1 MLVTYFDEVKYQK
14 GRSPYYWLG
23 AIVADATTI
32 WTLEGAVND
41 LAQEVFGHKLLTKS
55 SEFHAADLMNGH
67 EHFKG
72 WPLDKRLDVLKRL
85 ITIFGSTPDLLKVYV
100 RMNVDKMLSSDHEK
114 MAFMFLAERVND
126 LLTVKNMPGIL
137 IGDREN
143 NTVSGTFAV
152 QLSMFRTQGTK
163 YDFGKQLTHLLDTVH
178 FTDSHHSRMLQLAD
192 LHVWLR
198 QLAAREKPS
207 WHAKQIISH
216 AYASGDCMQL
226 SKYKDWPTDQSWLK
240 K

>member
-23 AIVADATTI
+23 AIVADAATI
-32 WTLEGAVND
+32 WKLESDVND
-41 LAQEVFGHKLLTKS
+41 LALEVFGHKLLLKD

-67 EHFKG
+67 DHFKD
-72 WPLDKRLDVLKRL
+72 WPLEKRLEVLKRL

-100 RMNVDKMLSSDHEK
+100 RMNVERMLSSDYEK
-114 MAFMFLAERVND
+114 MAFMFLVERVND
-126 LLTVKNMPGIL
+126 LLRVKNMPGIL

-143 NTVSGTFAV
+143 NTVSGTFAA
-152 QLSMFRTQGTK
+152 QLSMFRTHGTK

-207 WHAKQIISH
+207 WHAKQIIDH
-216 AYASGDCMQL
+216 ASASGDCMQL
-226 SKYKDWPTDQSWLK
+226 SKYKDWPTNLSLLK